1 MKIRRSRGRPRY
13 VPTPADR
20 NTVTSMA
27 ACGFKHEDIARCLGT
42 EGIDDKTLRKHFR
55 AELDTAAEKANA
67 AVANK
72 AYQLAVAGN
81 PYQMTMFW
89 LKCRAGWRDVVTTE
103 FTGANG
109 NPLFDSYLTKMRKR
123 LEIAMAAVPPEQ
135 RAKIARELI
144 DGDAE

>member
-1 MKIRRSRGRPRY
+1 MRLKRGRGRPRY

-42 EGIDDKTLRKHFR
+42 EGIDDKTLRKWFR

-89 LKCRAGWRDVVTTE
+89 LKCRAGWRDVQTFEHSGPDGSAIALDVSAAE
-103 FTGANG
+103 ILRSRIDDIAE
-109 NPLFDSYLTKMRKR
+109 RKR
-123 LEIAMAAVPPEQ
+123 AGGSPEP
-135 RAKIARELI
+135 AK
-144 DGDAE
+144 